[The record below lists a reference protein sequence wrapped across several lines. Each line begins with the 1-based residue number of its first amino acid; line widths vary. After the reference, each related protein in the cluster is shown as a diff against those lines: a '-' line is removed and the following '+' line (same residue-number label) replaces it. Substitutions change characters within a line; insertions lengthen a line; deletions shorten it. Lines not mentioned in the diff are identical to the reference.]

1 MDNIGKQNSDLED
14 KGFLSLPNE
23 EETEER
29 EFSREEMQ
37 MGFLSKR
44 DALDGGE
51 QVDAPIP
58 RDHLSAENDE
68 VVLAEIEE
76 IPDYV
81 EEVADM
87 MLPVLQISIS
97 RGIVGGWD
105 SKAKMPTKDFIEVEG
120 ADLEKAVKNAEES
133 SIKRKLQRK
142 EECMVYE
149 LIKKDI
155 SSQTEQERIIRD
167 ALIKRASRY
176 CPN

>member
-1 MDNIGKQNSDLED
+1 MNNIGDQKSDLEN
-14 KGFLSLPNE
+14 KGFLSEPSE
-23 EETEER
+23 EEIKER
-29 EFSREEMQ
+29 EFSREEMR
-37 MGFLSKR
+37 MEFLSER

-68 VVLAEIEE
+68 DVPAEAEE
-76 IPDYV
+76 IPKYV
-81 EEVADM
+81 EDVAKM

-97 RGIVGGWD
+97 RGIAGGWD
-105 SKAKMPTKDFIEVEG
+105 RKVNMPTKDFIEVEG
-120 ADLEKAVKNAEES
+120 ADLEKAVKNIHEPS
-133 SIKRKLQRK
+133 LKRK

-149 LIKKDI
+149 LIKNEI
-155 SSQTEQERIIRD
+155 STQTEQERIIRD

>member
-1 MDNIGKQNSDLED
+1 MMEGPTHNSEPQMKKIEGSDSWL
-14 KGFLSLPNE
+14 GGAE
-23 EETEER
+23 EEIPEL
-29 EFSREEMQ
+29 EFSRDSI
-37 MGFLSKR
+37 GFLP
-44 DALDGGE
+44 DGEALSGGE
-51 QVDAPIP
+51 YDIP
-58 RDHLSAENDE
+58 EMRNLSAENDE
-68 VVLAEIEE
+68 DVPVEAEE
-76 IPDYV
+76 IPEYV
-81 EEVADM
+81 EDVAKM

-97 RGIVGGWD
+97 RGIAGGWD

-120 ADLEKAVKNAEES
+120 ADLEKAVKNIHEPS
-133 SIKRKLQRK
+133 LKRK